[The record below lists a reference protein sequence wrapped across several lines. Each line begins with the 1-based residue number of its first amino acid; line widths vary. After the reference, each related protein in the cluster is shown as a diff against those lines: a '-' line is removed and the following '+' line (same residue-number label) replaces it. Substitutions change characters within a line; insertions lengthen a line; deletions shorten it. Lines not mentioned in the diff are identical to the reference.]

1 MKRDELLA
9 RLRDLKPW
17 FEDHGIIRVRVF
29 GSHARDEAGPDSDVD
44 LLVEFAETP
53 SLLSMIGLERSL
65 GEKLGCQVDL
75 ATERGLKPRARIGDD
90 SQAANCGCRSW
101 IGR

>member
-9 RLRDLKPW
+9 RLRELKPW

-44 LLVEFAETP
+44 LLVEFAEGSAP
-53 SLLSMIGLERSL
+53 DLFSFSGIRLELEKRL
-65 GEKLGCQVDL
+65 GRPVDL
-75 ATERGLKPRARIGDD
+75 MTPRGLSPRIAHRIQD
-90 SQAANCGCRSW
+90 SLVDA
-101 IGR
+101 

>member
-9 RLRDLKPW
+9 RLRELKPW

-44 LLVEFAETP
+44 LLVEFAQTP
-53 SLLSMIGLERSL
+53 SLLGMIGLERSL
-65 GEKLGCQVDL
+65 GEQLGCTVDL
-75 ATERGLKPRARIGDD
+75 ATERGLKPRARAHV
-90 SQAANCGCRSW
+90 AAEAVDA
-101 IGR
+101 

>member
-9 RLRDLKPW
+9 RLRELKPW

-44 LLVEFAETP
+44 LLVEFAQTP
-53 SLLSMIGLERSL
+53 SLIGMIGIERSL
-65 GEKLGCQVDL
+65 ANELGCPVDL
-75 ATERGLKPRARIGDD
+75 ATEHGLKPRARALI
-90 SQAANCGCRSW
+90 AAEAVDA
-101 IGR
+101 